1 MNIKI
6 KADIFAAV
14 SLFRGINDVRYY
26 LNGLYLETG
35 IKGARLVG
43 CDGHQLAVAKIEGEF
58 PVSSIIIPGCLVDV
72 VRKKAKSAQFVTLDF
87 VKGNKQYKDQNNV
100 KGIFVPRDITLNYG
114 ETTTSSKEL
123 DGKYPDYRRVVPDKT
138 DGAVAQYDPRFV
150 NRIDKAC
157 SILGHKFFVGISHN
171 GDKSGLSVI
180 DEKFVVVT
188 MPFKA
193 DPKKVTPAWVTE
205 LTRMSRKSSI
215 LTKPISKLAGEA
227 S

>member
-26 LNGLYLETG
+26 LNGLLLETG
-35 IKGARLVG
+35 KSGARLVG

-58 PVSSIIIPGCLVDV
+58 PVSSIIIPNCLVAAV
-72 VRKKAKSAQFVTLDF
+72 KSKAKSPQFVTLDF
-87 VKGNKQYKDQNNV
+87 AKGNKQYKDQDNV
-100 KGIFVPRDITLNYG
+100 KGIFVPRDITLSYG
-114 ETTTSSKEL
+114 ETTTTSKEL

-138 DGAVAQYDPRFV
+138 DGIVAQYDPRFV

-157 SILGHKFFVGISHN
+157 SILGHKSFAGIAHN

-180 DEKFVVVT
+180 DEGFVVVT

-193 DPKKVTPAWVTE
+193 DPRKVSPAWVTE
-205 LTRMSRKSSI
+205 LTRMPRKSPVQ
-215 LTKPISKLAGEA
+215 TRPTNKLAGEA
-227 S
+227 A